1 MLKVGVRNMREQ
13 DSRWKPCLLSVA
25 LVCLLM
31 PSLGIGSSLP
41 SHQSYRLGSNDVVRI
56 QVYGEE
62 DLTVESKVDGDG
74 HINFP
79 LLGMVSVAG
88 KTTQELQEYLATR
101 LASGYVR
108 APKVTAYVFKHRN
121 VYVSGEVR
129 APGGYP
135 YEEGLSVQKAVT
147 IAGGLTDKA
156 ERNELRILRIVN
168 GKEQTVQVQPDGL
181 VLPDDTIVVA
191 EGQRFYVSGEVKT
204 PGRYLYEKAMTVHK
218 ALSMAGGRTEKGD
231 KGLIKVTRLAN
242 GVAETLAATSD
253 GAVLPDDIL
262 VVEPQ
267 DYKFYASGEVK
278 NPGGYPYKE
287 GLTVHKAIAMAGGL
301 TEKAERGEL
310 HILRSAQGQEETLV
324 TKPDSLVLPDD
335 TIVVAEGQRFYVSGE
350 VKTPGRYLYEKGLT
364 VHKALSMAGGRTEKG
379 EKGLIKVTRLANG
392 MAETLAATADAAVL
406 PDDIL
411 VVEPQ
416 DYKFYASGE
425 VKNPG
430 GYPYKEGLTVHKAI
444 AMAGGLTE
452 KAERGEL
459 HILRSAQ
466 GREETL
472 VAKLDSLVLPDDTIV
487 VAEGQR
493 FYVSGEVKTPGRY
506 LYEKGMTVH
515 KALTLA
521 GGRLEK
527 AEKGTIKVTRLANGV
542 AETLVANPEAAVLP
556 DDIIVAEL
564 QDHKFY
570 TSGEVKNPGGYP
582 YKEGLTVHKAI
593 AMAGGVTEKA
603 DRDTLRVLRHTDAGE
618 ETLAVKLDALVLP
631 DDIIVVAEGQRVYVS
646 GEVKTPGRFLYEN
659 GMTVH
664 KAITMA
670 GGFTEKA
677 DKATIQ
683 VTRVTDGLAHTKEA
697 TLDTAML
704 PNDFVVISQIH
715 KVYVNGEVRKAG
727 DYAYEKGLTI
737 HKVITMAGGFT
748 DKAAIGRTKVLRI
761 VDGQEQ
767 SLKVNLDAIVL
778 PEDIVVVP
786 RSFF

>member
-1 MLKVGVRNMREQ
+1 MNIRN
-13 DSRWKPCLLSVA
+13 SRRKLCILSVA
-25 LVCLLM
+25 ALVYVLAS
-31 PSLGIGSSLP
+31 SLGDASSLS
-41 SHQSYRLGSNDVVRI
+41 SHQSYRLGPNDVVKI

-74 HINFP
+74 NINFP
-79 LLGMVSVAG
+79 LLGMISVAG
-88 KTTQELQEYLATR
+88 KTTQELQEYLTTR

-108 APKVTAYVFKHRN
+108 APRVTAYVSKHRN

-135 YEEGLSVQKAVT
+135 YEEGLSVQKAVS
-147 IAGGLTDKA
+147 IAGGLTEKA
-156 ERNELRILRIVN
+156 EKNGLRILRFVD
-168 GKEQTVQVQPDGL
+168 GKEQTVQVQL
-181 VLPDDTIVVA
+181 
-191 EGQRFYVSGEVKT
+191 
-204 PGRYLYEKAMTVHK
+204 
-218 ALSMAGGRTEKGD
+218 
-231 KGLIKVTRLAN
+231 
-242 GVAETLAATSD
+242 
-253 GAVLPDDIL
+253 
-262 VVEPQ
+262 
-267 DYKFYASGEVK
+267 
-278 NPGGYPYKE
+278 
-287 GLTVHKAIAMAGGL
+287 
-301 TEKAERGEL
+301 
-310 HILRSAQGQEETLV
+310 
-324 TKPDSLVLPDD
+324 DSLVLPDD

-350 VKTPGRYLYEKGLT
+350 VKTPGRYLYERGLT
-364 VHKALSMAGGRTEKG
+364 VHQGLGIAGGRTEKG

-392 MAETLAATADAAVL
+392 VAESFVANSDAAVL

-452 KAERGEL
+452 KADRGAL
-459 HILRSAQ
+459 HILRSVSEQVEMLVARPDSVLLPDDTLVVAEGQ
-466 GREETL
+466 RFYMSGEVKMPGRYLYEKALTVHKALGMAGGRTEKGEKGLIKVTRLANGVAESFVANSDAAVLPDDILVVEPQDYKFYASGEVKNPGGYSYKEGLTVHKAIAMAGGLTEKADRGALHILRSVSEQEETL
-472 VAKLDSLVLPDDTIV
+472 VARPDSLLLPNDTLV

-506 LYEKGMTVH
+506 LYEKGLTVQ
-515 KALTLA
+515 KALSMA
-521 GGRLEK
+521 GGRS
-527 AEKGTIKVTRLANGV
+527 EKGEKGIIKVTRLANGV
-542 AETLVANPEAAVLP
+542 AETIVVNPDAAVLP

-570 TSGEVKNPGGYP
+570 TSGEVKSPGGYP

-593 AMAGGVTEKA
+593 AMAGGFTEKA

-683 VTRVTDGLAHTKEA
+683 VTRVTEGLAHTKDA
-697 TLDTAML
+697 ALDTAML
-704 PNDFVVISQIH
+704 PNDFVVIAQIH
-715 KVYVNGEVRKAG
+715 KIYVNGEVRKAG